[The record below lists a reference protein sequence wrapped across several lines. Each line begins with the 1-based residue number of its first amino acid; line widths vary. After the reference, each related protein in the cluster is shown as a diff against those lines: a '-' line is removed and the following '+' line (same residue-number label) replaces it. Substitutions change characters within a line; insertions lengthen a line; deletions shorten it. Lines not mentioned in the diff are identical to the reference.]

1 VVCVTTCELLG
12 PNTRVADPNTEEAKV
27 GESSERRKEEEAF
40 LWHTSATVEEEFVK
54 IVSSSRHT
62 RLKGE

>member
-1 VVCVTTCELLG
+1 
-12 PNTRVADPNTEEAKV
+12 VADPNTEEAKV